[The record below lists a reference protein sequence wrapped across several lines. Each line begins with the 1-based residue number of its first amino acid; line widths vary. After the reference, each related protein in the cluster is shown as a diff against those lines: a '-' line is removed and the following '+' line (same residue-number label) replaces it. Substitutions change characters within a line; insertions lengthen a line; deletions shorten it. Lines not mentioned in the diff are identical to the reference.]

1 MILRE
6 RLSLV
11 GRVGRKT
18 EEEYM
23 RKSHVLALAS
33 VLLLL
38 SPVFSQQKSLKV
50 VLLYDMEGVS
60 GATSVRHTNFGA
72 NPEYEEARKSL
83 TADVNAAIAGLKAA
97 GATDI
102 IVVDGHGS
110 GNIQSPDV
118 LEAELLAPAK
128 MISRDRP
135 FDIYMDSYDQSVDA
149 IVAVAMHAG
158 AGNPAG
164 FISHTYTIEDIQY
177 RVNGTPFN
185 ESMIL
190 AMGAARLGIPLIMVS
205 GDDQLEK
212 EVQRFLPWV
221 KYAAGKRAVGRA
233 KAEPFP
239 REEVSRRIEKAARE
253 ALLALDAARLP
264 ENFKGPFRF
273 ALTFQDES
281 QAQTVARLQGAELLA
296 DSVSVQIRAGD
307 FEEGYRASLRLIST
321 AGLVG
326 RMQAVQRVLA
336 AQPNAAALREAVSK
350 SITDRWLDPQPAPP
364 ALAASG
370 APQRY
375 WGAR

>member
-1 MILRE
+1 
-6 RLSLV
+6 
-11 GRVGRKT
+11 
-18 EEEYM
+18 
-23 RKSHVLALAS
+23 
-33 VLLLL
+33 
-38 SPVFSQQKSLKV
+38 
-50 VLLYDMEGVS
+50 
-60 GATSVRHTNFGA
+60 
-72 NPEYEEARKSL
+72 
-83 TADVNAAIAGLKAA
+83 
-97 GATDI
+97 
-102 IVVDGHGS
+102 
-110 GNIQSPDV
+110 
-118 LEAELLAPAK
+118 
-128 MISRDRP
+128 
-135 FDIYMDSYDQSVDA
+135 
-149 IVAVAMHAG
+149 MHAG

-164 FISHTYTIEDIQY
+164 FLSHTYTIEDIQY

-185 ESMIL
+185 ETMIL
-190 AMGAARLGIPLIMVS
+190 AMGAARFGIPLIMVS

-212 EVQRFLPWV
+212 EVHRFLPWI
-221 KYAAGKRAVGRA
+221 KYAAGKRAVGRT

-264 ENFKGPFRF
+264 ENFPGPFRF

-281 QAQTVARLQGAELLA
+281 QARTVAGLQGAELLA

-350 SITDRWLDPQPAPP
+350 YITDRWLDPQPAPP
-364 ALAASG
+364 APAASG
-370 APQRY
+370 APPRY

>member
-1 MILRE
+1 MKKH
-6 RLSLV
+6 V
-11 GRVGRKT
+11 
-18 EEEYM
+18 
-23 RKSHVLALAS
+23 VLAIAGA
-33 VLLLL
+33 LLLL
-38 SPVFSQQKSLKV
+38 SPALSQQKSLKV

-60 GATSVRHTNFGA
+60 GATSERHTDFGA

-97 GATDI
+97 GATEI

-110 GNIQSPDV
+110 GNTQSPDV
-118 LEAELLAPAK
+118 LEAELQAPAK

-149 IVAVAMHAG
+149 IVAIGMHAG

-164 FISHTYTIEDIQY
+164 FLSHTYTIEDIQY

-190 AMGAARLGIPLIMVS
+190 AMGAARFGIPVIMVS

-212 EVQRFLPWV
+212 EIHRFLPWI
-221 KYAAGKRAVGRA
+221 KYASGKRAVGRT

-239 REEVSRRIEKAARE
+239 REDVSRRIEKAARE
-253 ALLALDAARLP
+253 GLLALDAARLP
-264 ENFKGPFRF
+264 ENFPGPYRF

-281 QAQTVARLQGAELLA
+281 QARTVAGLQGAELLA
-296 DSVSVQIRAGD
+296 DSVSVQIRSGD
-307 FEEGYRASLRLIST
+307 FEEGYRVSLRLISA

-326 RMQAVQRVLA
+326 RLQAAQRMLA
-336 AQPNAAALREAVSK
+336 AQPNAAALREAMSK
-350 SITDRWLDPQPAPP
+350 YIIDRWLDPQPSPP
-364 ALAASG
+364 APGG
-370 APQRY
+370 APAQRY

>member
-1 MILRE
+1 MRKIQALVLAGVL
-6 RLSLV
+6 LSL
-11 GRVGRKT
+11 
-18 EEEYM
+18 
-23 RKSHVLALAS
+23 SPAL
-33 VLLLL
+33 
-38 SPVFSQQKSLKV
+38 SQQKSLKV

-60 GATSVRHTNFGA
+60 GATSVRHTDFGA

-83 TADVNAAIAGLKAA
+83 TADVNAAIAGLKAG
-97 GATDI
+97 GATEI

-110 GNIQSPDV
+110 GNSQSPDV
-118 LEAELLAPAK
+118 LEAELLPPAK

-149 IVAVAMHAG
+149 IVAIAMHAG

-164 FISHTYTIEDIQY
+164 FLSHTYTIEDIQY

-185 ESMIL
+185 ETMIM
-190 AMGAARLGIPLIMVS
+190 AMGAARFGIPMIMVS

-212 EVQRFLPWV
+212 EIRRFLPWV

-264 ENFKGPFRF
+264 EQFPGPYRF

-281 QAQTVARLQGAELLA
+281 QARAVAWLQGAELLT
-296 DSVSVQIRAGD
+296 DSVSVQIRTAD
-307 FEEGYRASLRLIST
+307 FEEGYRASLRLISM
-321 AGLVG
+321 AGLVS
-326 RMQAVQRVLA
+326 RYQSAQHVIN

-350 SITDRWLDPQPAPP
+350 YVTDRWLDPSPAPS
-364 ALAASG
+364 ATGGAA

>member
-23 RKSHVLALAS
+23 RKSHVLALAG

-38 SPVFSQQKSLKV
+38 APAFSQQKSLKV

-110 GNIQSPDV
+110 GNTQSPDV

-149 IVAVAMHAG
+149 IVAIGMHAG

-190 AMGAARLGIPLIMVS
+190 AMGAARFGIPLIMVS

-326 RMQAVQRVLA
+326 RMQAAQRVLA

-350 SITDRWLDPQPAPP
+350 YITDRWLDPQPAPP
-364 ALAASG
+364 APAASG
-370 APQRY
+370 APPRY

>member
-1 MILRE
+1 MIWRE
-6 RLSLV
+6 RLSLI

-18 EEEYM
+18 EEEHM
-23 RKSHVLALAS
+23 RKSYVLALAGA
-33 VLLLL
+33 LLLL
-38 SPVFSQQKSLKV
+38 SPAFSQQKSLKV

-60 GATSVRHTNFGA
+60 GATSVRHTDFGA

-110 GNIQSPDV
+110 GNTQSPDV

-164 FISHTYTIEDIQY
+164 FLSHTYTIEDIQY

-190 AMGAARLGIPLIMVS
+190 AMGAARFGIPLIMVS

-212 EVQRFLPWV
+212 EVRRFLPWA
-221 KYAAGKRAVGRA
+221 KYAAGKRAVGRT

-264 ENFKGPFRF
+264 ENFPGPFRF

-281 QAQTVARLQGAELLA
+281 QARTVAGLQGAELLA

-307 FEEGYRASLRLIST
+307 FEEGYRASLKLIST

-350 SITDRWLDPQPAPP
+350 YITDRWLDPQPAPP
-364 ALAASG
+364 APAASG

>member
-1 MILRE
+1 
-6 RLSLV
+6 
-11 GRVGRKT
+11 
-18 EEEYM
+18 M
-23 RKSHVLALAS
+23 RKEHVLALAG

-38 SPVFSQQKSLKV
+38 SPALSQQGSLKV

-60 GATSVRHTNFGA
+60 GATSVRHTDFGA

-83 TADVNAAIAGLKAA
+83 TADVNAAIAGLKAG
-97 GATDI
+97 GATEI

-110 GNIQSPDV
+110 GNAQSPDV
-118 LEAELLAPAK
+118 FEAELLPPAK

-135 FDIYMDSYDQSVDA
+135 FDIYMDSYDPSVDA

-164 FISHTYTIEDIQY
+164 FLSHTYTIEDIQY

-185 ESMIL
+185 ETMIM
-190 AMGAARLGIPLIMVS
+190 AMGAARFGIPMIMVS

-212 EVQRFLPWV
+212 EVRRFLPWV
-221 KYAAGKRAVGRA
+221 KYASGKRAVGRT

-264 ENFKGPFRF
+264 ENFPGPFRF

-281 QAQTVARLQGAELLA
+281 QARTVAGLQGAELLA
-296 DSVSVQIRAGD
+296 DSVSVQIRAAD
-307 FEEGYRASLRLIST
+307 FEEGYRVSLRLISA

-326 RMQAVQRVLA
+326 RLQAIQRVLA

-350 SITDRWLDPQPAPP
+350 YITDRWLDPQPAPP
-364 ALAASG
+364 APGGAA

>member
-6 RLSLV
+6 RLALV

-18 EEEYM
+18 KEEYM
-23 RKSHVLALAS
+23 RKSYVLALAG

-83 TADVNAAIAGLKAA
+83 TADVNAAIAGLKTA

-110 GNIQSPDV
+110 GNTQSPDV

-149 IVAVAMHAG
+149 IVAVGMHAG

-177 RVNGTPFN
+177 RVNGIPFN

-190 AMGAARLGIPLIMVS
+190 AMGAARFGIPLIMVS

-326 RMQAVQRVLA
+326 RMQAAQRVLA

-350 SITDRWLDPQPAPP
+350 YITDRWLDPQPAPP
-364 ALAASG
+364 APAASG
-370 APQRY
+370 APPRY

>member
-1 MILRE
+1 M
-6 RLSLV
+6 
-11 GRVGRKT
+11 RKT
-18 EEEYM
+18 QIV
-23 RKSHVLALAS
+23 VLAG

-38 SPVFSQQKSLKV
+38 SPVLSQQKSLKV
-50 VLLYDMEGVS
+50 VLLCDMEGVS
-60 GATSVRHTNFGA
+60 GATSVRHTDFGA

-83 TADVNAAIAGLKAA
+83 TADVNAAIAGLKAG
-97 GATDI
+97 GATEI

-110 GNIQSPDV
+110 GNSQSPDV
-118 LEAELLAPAK
+118 LEAELLPPAK

-149 IVAVAMHAG
+149 IVAIAMHAG

-164 FISHTYTIEDIQY
+164 FLSHTYTIEDIQY

-185 ESMIL
+185 ETMIM
-190 AMGAARLGIPLIMVS
+190 AMGAARFGIPIIMVS

-212 EVQRFLPWV
+212 EIRRYLPWI
-221 KYAAGKRAVGRA
+221 KYASGKRAIGRT

-253 ALLALDAARLP
+253 AIIALDAARLP
-264 ENFKGPFRF
+264 ENFPGPFRF
-273 ALTFQDES
+273 ALTFQDEA
-281 QAQTVARLQGAELLA
+281 QARTVAGLQGAELLA
-296 DSVSVQIRAGD
+296 DSVSVQIRSVD
-307 FEEGYRASLRLIST
+307 FEEGYRASLRLISA

-326 RMQAVQRVLA
+326 RVQAMQRVLT

-350 SITDRWLDPQPAPP
+350 YITDRWLDPQSASTAP
-364 ALAASG
+364 SG
-370 APQRY
+370 AATPQRY